1 MLAGIAPAALRR
13 EHLTHSLVNK
23 ASLEPRHP
31 LHNLVQTSNSV
42 RQRLPSRRPFSRH
55 ATTLSSSN
63 FNMLEAW
70 RTRWQ
75 EIQPPAQFTVQPNTS
90 MPPGAELAR
99 REWVTL
105 NRLRTGVGRF
115 SHNMKRW
122 GLRPSAACTC
132 GHPDQTAHH
141 VIHDC
146 PTLSPPESTNINL
159 TNPNLDTVNWLRRL
173 NQIA

>member
-1 MLAGIAPAALRR
+1 MSSRNNLLRRLAGSSWGANTSTLRTGALALVYSAAEYAAPAWCRSAHTRKLDTTLNDTMRLITGCLRSTPSELLPVLAGIAPAALRR

-75 EIQPPAQFTVQPNTS
+75 EIHPPAQFTVHPNTS
-90 MPPGAELAR
+90 MPPGAELAC
-99 REWVTL
+99 RE
-105 NRLRTGVGRF
+105 
-115 SHNMKRW
+115 
-122 GLRPSAACTC
+122 
-132 GHPDQTAHH
+132 
-141 VIHDC
+141 
-146 PTLSPPESTNINL
+146 
-159 TNPNLDTVNWLRRL
+159 
-173 NQIA
+173 